1 MGLLSAIGKVVP
13 KIFGGGAGGL
23 LGGPIGAIAS
33 SVVGGGINRFFAG
46 KQKQD
51 ELSMYTDMGLTPQE
65 IMGGGGASGG
75 ESAGTTVGNMYAQ
88 RALQSQQLAFQQQEA
103 DKNRALQMR
112 AQDMGLLQAQTSAA
126 VGHGANALAQRRL
139 DEIDAPQ
146 AANDLITTSPDF
158 RFRALQ
164 MAMGVENVFVE
175 GLAKRYGISLSN
187 DSFADMSQDKWESF
201 VADAQYFRSQI
212 ATESNAA
219 GSQLLNSIE
228 GFGDGIAN
236 IFRRNPL
243 RRENWRET
251 PPPSVGSGSSR
262 GQGRNP

>member
-13 KIFGGGAGGL
+13 KIIGGGASL
-23 LGGPIGAIAS
+23 FGGPLGSIAS
-33 SVVGGGINRFFAG
+33 SVVGGGINSFFAK
-46 KQKQD
+46 KQKSD
-51 ELSMYTDMGLTPQE
+51 ELGLYTDMGLTPQE

-75 ESAGTTVGNMYAQ
+75 ENAGTTVGNMYAQ
-88 RALQSQQLAFQQQEA
+88 RAIQSEQLAFQQQEA

-126 VGHGANALAQRRL
+126 VGHQANALAQQRF
-139 DEIDAPQ
+139 DQIDAPLAQ
-146 AANDLITTSPDF
+146 NELVTTSPEF

-164 MAMGVENVFVE
+164 MQMGVENVYVE

-187 DSFADMSQDKWESF
+187 DSFENMSQEQWASF

-219 GSQLLNSIE
+219 GNQLLKSIE

-236 IFRRNPL
+236 IFSRNPF

-251 PPPSVGSGSSR
+251 PPPSIGSGSAR